1 MIAYDIESLAYLD
14 PGKISSEDIKGFND
28 LLATM
33 LCTSYESLMDD
44 LDKEFTST
52 ELLSTRPY
60 GKIDLEKSYKTG
72 VISRGQMYCDVNTE
86 DNNSIYNQVIKA
98 TFRLIRDCTGV
109 SKGCIKRIDKN
120 IKTLSD
126 VDDIEIYRELL
137 DHITGIPKRYEHIWV
152 LVILIVNMWFIYDE
166 QGKYNLL
173 ELNDK
178 DKISMIFEHFGVNFG
193 RLMFRGGRTT
203 KPVYPVMTEY
213 GGNKVSRRNRL
224 DMMLKNKHSVAIID
238 FKFYDKADTVGDSG
252 NVREVTDYATSFYE
266 MDKDRDKYN
275 NITCILL
282 YASKKNVK
290 EIYKL
295 QESREINGKNC
306 RIYKATVNLN
316 QDFDKIKDRLLWIY
330 GEALKVQ
337 VKSGDLYGG
346 NR

>member
-1 MIAYDIESLAYLD
+1 MIAYDIDSLAYLD
-14 PGKISSEDIKGFND
+14 PGKISYEDIKGFND

-33 LCTSYESLMDD
+33 LCTSYENLMDD
-44 LDKEFTST
+44 LDKEFTSA

-60 GKIDLEKSYKTG
+60 GKINLEKSYKTG

-98 TFRLIRDCTGV
+98 AFRLIRGCTGV
-109 SKGCIKRIDKN
+109 SKGCIRRIDKN
-120 IKTLSD
+120 IKTLSG

-152 LVILIVNMWFIYDE
+152 LVTLIVNMWFTSDE
-166 QGKYNLL
+166 HGEYNLL
-173 ELNDK
+173 ELNDNT
-178 DKISMIFEHFGVNFG
+178 KISKIYENFGVNFG
-193 RLMFRGGRTT
+193 RTMYKGGRTT
-203 KPVYPVMTEY
+203 KPVYPVMAEY
-213 GGNKVSRRNRL
+213 GSSKVSRRNRL

-238 FKFYDKADTVGDSG
+238 FKFYDKADIVGDSG

-275 NITCILL
+275 NITCVLL

-290 EIYKL
+290 ELYKL

-316 QDFDKIKDRLLWIY
+316 QDFDKIKDRLLWVY
-330 GEALKVQ
+330 NEALKV
-337 VKSGDLYGG
+337 
-346 NR
+346 

>member
-1 MIAYDIESLAYLD
+1 MIAYDIDSLAYLD
-14 PGKISSEDIKGFND
+14 PGKISYEDIKGFND

-33 LCTSYESLMDD
+33 LCTSYENLMDD

-60 GKIDLEKSYKTG
+60 GKINLEKSYKTG

-98 TFRLIRDCTGV
+98 AFRLIRGCTGV
-109 SKGCIKRIDKN
+109 SKGCIRRIDKN
-120 IKTLSD
+120 ISTLSG

-152 LVILIVNMWFIYDE
+152 LVTLIVNMWFTSDE
-166 QGKYNLL
+166 HGEYNLL
-173 ELNDK
+173 ELNDNT
-178 DKISMIFEHFGVNFG
+178 KISKIYENFGVNFG
-193 RLMFRGGRTT
+193 RTMYKGGRTT
-203 KPVYPVMTEY
+203 KPVYPVMAEY
-213 GGNKVSRRNRL
+213 GSSKVSRRNRL

-238 FKFYDKADTVGDSG
+238 FKFYDKADMVGDSG
-252 NVREVTDYATSFYE
+252 NVREVTDYATSFSE

-275 NITCILL
+275 NITCVLL
-282 YASKKNVK
+282 YAFKKNVK

-316 QDFDKIKDRLLWIY
+316 QDFDKIKDRLLWVY
-330 GEALKVQ
+330 NEALKV
-337 VKSGDLYGG
+337 
-346 NR
+346 

>member
-1 MIAYDIESLAYLD
+1 MIAYDIDSLAYLD
-14 PGKISSEDIKGFND
+14 PGKISYEDIKGFND

-33 LCTSYESLMDD
+33 LCTSYENLMDD
-44 LDKEFTST
+44 LDKEFTSA

-60 GKIDLEKSYKTG
+60 GKINLEKSYKTG

-98 TFRLIRDCTGV
+98 AFRLIRGCTGV
-109 SKGCIKRIDKN
+109 SKGCIRRIDKN
-120 IKTLSD
+120 ISTLSD

-152 LVILIVNMWFIYDE
+152 LVILIVNMWFTSDE
-166 QGKYNLL
+166 HGEYNLL
-173 ELNDK
+173 ELNDNT
-178 DKISMIFEHFGVNFG
+178 KISKIYENFGVNFG
-193 RLMFRGGRTT
+193 RTMYKGGRTT
-203 KPVYPVMTEY
+203 KPVYPVMAEY
-213 GGNKVSRRNRL
+213 GSSKVSRRNRL

-238 FKFYDKADTVGDSG
+238 FKFYDKADMVGDSG

-275 NITCILL
+275 NITCVLL

-290 EIYKL
+290 ELYKL

-316 QDFDKIKDRLLWIY
+316 QDFDKIKDRLLWVY
-330 GEALKVQ
+330 NEALKV
-337 VKSGDLYGG
+337 
-346 NR
+346 